1 MLEIKDKGR
10 SQNVELN
17 NSLKQAFGENVD
29 YMLNDKADQHLKSG
43 ERVEATFYNEGAL
56 LSLQTAAK
64 EMEAH
69 ARIGRC
75 KDPVLHS
82 VIAYASM
89 NGEDPTPDQIRQDV
103 ENFLRERGLVNAPAL
118 RGKTTP
124 EQRAAHAENELNQYV
139 AVVHGDTKNKHVHI
153 LVNRVS
159 RDGHIASLSHFSRKN
174 DNLAARISRERNW
187 DVVNSV
193 YNQSQIKEQAIQR
206 GASKDELAMLEAGQF
221 STFTAMRKNLEEK
234 ARLTT
239 AELAARNADKAS
251 FVEDYSETVQNA
263 FKDAKTMQD
272 FKDKCFAAGVIV
284 KFSEKTTKKGNVLP
298 GVSYAD
304 IFDGAGK
311 SGTQIGV
318 PAKALIEKFGQPQ
331 KDWVEQAKP
340 LVADV
345 AARESLAQRREE
357 DAKARRSVVPQVKPV
372 AQVEPIKPIEPV
384 AKIEPVIS
392 VVEKTE
398 NQKTFERLVDV
409 DRIAVHVDRQTIA
422 KEKATLQ
429 FKIVSAGSKIGL
441 FQKSMQDRQAR
452 HLRLQRR
459 ADSNQRLVDE
469 GNKILVA
476 FEKERIKLQKQLDA
490 IPDHQSDRREKT
502 ELRIFAL
509 DAKAEYEIF
518 RKKFML
524 QKKQMRD
531 KIYKDATHSLKSK
544 KKLIAFRTSVDKF
557 LFGARSAYRSK
568 RQRENEARYSVNA
581 DRDARLKFLNNQ
593 NPATYLDW
601 LKNQP
606 NSARNMAAVE
616 VEVSRLKWIKEQD
629 TKRAAP
635 APRKA
640 YTAPTPEQYKADLA
654 KSKAQREEQA
664 RIKQAQIDA
673 EHKARLAAQ
682 RQRAAE
688 EQAAK
693 KTIERP
699 VAPLTV
705 IKPQNPAPYRGR

>member
-1 MLEIKDKGR
+1 
-10 SQNVELN
+10 
-17 NSLKQAFGENVD
+17 
-29 YMLNDKADQHLKSG
+29 
-43 ERVEATFYNEGAL
+43 
-56 LSLQTAAK
+56 
-64 EMEAH
+64 
-69 ARIGRC
+69 
-75 KDPVLHS
+75 
-82 VIAYASM
+82 M
-89 NGEDPTPDQIRQDV
+89 NGEDPTPEQIRQDV

-124 EQRAAHAENELNQYV
+124 EQRAAHADNELNQYV

-159 RDGHIASLSHFSRKN
+159 KDGHVASLSHFSRKN

-193 YNQSQIKEQAIQR
+193 YNRSHIKEQAIER

-284 KFSEKTTKKGNVLP
+284 KFSEKTTKAGKVLP

-304 IFDGAGK
+304 IFNGAGK

-318 PAKALIEKFGQPQ
+318 PAKALIEKFGKPQ
-331 KDWVEQAKP
+331 KDWNEQAKP
-340 LVADV
+340 LDADQ
-345 AARESLAQRREE
+345 AARESLAQRKEE
-357 DAKARRSVVPQVKPV
+357 DAKARRSVVPQI
-372 AQVEPIKPIEPV
+372 ALVEKPIL
-384 AKIEPVIS
+384 KTS

-398 NQKTFERLVDV
+398 NQRTFERLVDV
-409 DRIAVHVDRQTIA
+409 DRIAVHVDRQAIA
-422 KEKATLQ
+422 KEKASLQ
-429 FKIVSAGSKIGL
+429 YKIVSAGSKIGL

-469 GNKILVA
+469 GNRILVA

-490 IPDHQSDRREKT
+490 IPHHQTDRREKT

-524 QKKQMRD
+524 QKKQMHD
-531 KIYKDATHSLKSK
+531 KIYKDATHSLQAK

-568 RQRENEARYSVNA
+568 RQRENEARFSVNT

-593 NPATYLDW
+593 NPASYLDW

-616 VEVSRLKWIKEQD
+616 VEVSRLKWIKEQEA
-629 TKRAAP
+629 KRASP
-635 APRKA
+635 APRKPYA
-640 YTAPTPEQYKADLA
+640 APTPEQYKANLA
-654 KSKAQREEQA
+654 KSKAHREEQA
-664 RIKQAQIDA
+664 RIKQAQVDA

-682 RQRAAE
+682 RQRAADE
-688 EQAAK
+688 LDSKKAAEQQNKNKEPAY
-693 KTIERP
+693 
-699 VAPLTV
+699 VAPTPDR
-705 IKPQNPAPYRGR
+705 KDRNRGPSR

>member
-10 SQNVELN
+10 SQNADLN
-17 NSLKQAFGENVD
+17 NSLKHAFGENVD

-43 ERVEATFYNEGAL
+43 ERVEATFFNEGAI

-69 ARIGRC
+69 ARIAKC

-89 NGEDPTPDQIRQDV
+89 SGEDPTPDQIQQDV

-159 RDGHIASLSHFSRKN
+159 KDGHVASLSHFSRKN
-174 DNLAARISRERNW
+174 DNLAAKISRERNW

-193 YNQSQIKEQAIQR
+193 YNRSAIKDQARER

-221 STFTAMRKNLEEK
+221 STFTGMRKNLEEK

-284 KFSEKTTKKGNVLP
+284 KFSEKMTKTGKVLP

-318 PAKALIEKFGQPQ
+318 PAKVLIEKFGQPQ
-331 KDWVEQAKP
+331 KNWIEQAKP
-340 LVADV
+340 FDADQ
-345 AARESLAQRREE
+345 AAQESLAQRREE
-357 DAKARRSVVPQVKPV
+357 EAKARRSIVPQIT
-372 AQVEPIKPIEPV
+372 PIDQPIPK
-384 AKIEPVIS
+384 AAI
-392 VVEKTE
+392 VEKTE
-398 NQKTFERLVDV
+398 NQKVFERLIDV
-409 DRIAVHVDRQTIA
+409 DRLAVHVDRQAIA
-422 KEKATLQ
+422 KEKASLQ
-429 FKIVSAGSKIGL
+429 YKIVRAGSKLGL

-452 HLRLQRR
+452 HVRLQRR

-469 GNKILVA
+469 GNKILIA

-490 IPDHQSDRREKT
+490 IPDHQTDRREKT
-502 ELRIFAL
+502 ELRIYAL

-531 KIYKDATHSLKSK
+531 KIYKDATHSLQAK

-568 RQRENEARYSVNA
+568 RQRENEARFSVNA
-581 DRDARLKFLNNQ
+581 DRDVRLKFLSNQ

-606 NSARNMAAVE
+606 NSARNMAALE
-616 VEVSRLKWIKEQD
+616 VEVSRLKWIKEQEA
-629 TKRAAP
+629 KRAAP

-640 YTAPTPEQYKADLA
+640 YEAPTPEQYKAELA
-654 KSKAQREEQA
+654 RSKAQREEQA

-673 EHKARLAAQ
+673 EHKKRLAAQ

-688 EQAAK
+688 EQATK
-693 KTIERP
+693 KAPEQQTKNKEPIY
-699 VAPLTV
+699 VAPT
-705 IKPQNPAPYRGR
+705 PDRNDRNRGPSR